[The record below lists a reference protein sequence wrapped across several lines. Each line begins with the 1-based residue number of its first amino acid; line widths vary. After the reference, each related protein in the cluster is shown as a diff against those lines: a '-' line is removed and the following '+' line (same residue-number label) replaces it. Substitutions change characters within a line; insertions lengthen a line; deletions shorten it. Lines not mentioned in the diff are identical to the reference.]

1 MPWIVIKFNKEN
13 KVDAVPTTWY
23 NKQNKQ
29 CYWPPKKM
37 SHKIAE
43 FIKNQRE
50 PDESW
55 KLFDATLLGVYDDF
69 KYAQYKA
76 EKAQTTDLLTSN
88 DESLVL
94 RKKKCTKKSEKLRVS
109 PISSSSDSEI
119 SDDDSNEY
127 PVQIDNFDVSTN
139 KKRVAQRKNEH
150 NTSFIEID
158 KTIEGEEK
166 QIKIQLLELQEC
178 QKQYLKDINLLH
190 LKIDA
195 ISESVSLLVKN
206 TKTIVKS
213 TNLLHE
219 QLPILNLLP
228 MDLEGLNQVEEWL
241 QNEENKQNLVAELS
255 KLGGPTVKEVVKRV
269 MYKLFQNSLGMEYSW
284 EGKRKKKVFKS
295 LLISSVI
302 MDVVRANKNTAD
314 CSEYEI
320 IVIIKSWLV
329 RSKER
334 FYNNTLIRNDASKQV
349 QTEQQQKTQT
359 APKKAQTKQKNAP
372 TESKEIEQEETSI
385 ERTLS
390 NEEQRNE

>member
-1 MPWIVIKFNKEN
+1 MICLI
-13 KVDAVPTTWY
+13 T
-23 NKQNKQ
+23 
-29 CYWPPKKM
+29 
-37 SHKIAE
+37 
-43 FIKNQRE
+43 
-50 PDESW
+50 
-55 KLFDATLLGVYDDF
+55 
-69 KYAQYKA
+69 
-76 EKAQTTDLLTSN
+76 
-88 DESLVL
+88 
-94 RKKKCTKKSEKLRVS
+94 
-109 PISSSSDSEI
+109 
-119 SDDDSNEY
+119 
-127 PVQIDNFDVSTN
+127 
-139 KKRVAQRKNEH
+139 
-150 NTSFIEID
+150 
-158 KTIEGEEK
+158 
-166 QIKIQLLELQEC
+166 EC
-178 QKQYLKDINLLH
+178 QKQCLKDINLLH
-190 LKIDA
+190 LKKIDA

-228 MDLEGLNQVEEWL
+228 IDLEGLNQVEEWL

-284 EGKRKKKVFKS
+284 EGKEKKKVFKS

-349 QTEQQQKTQT
+349 QTEQQKKTQT

-372 TESKEIEQEETSI
+372 IESKEIEQEETSI